1 MNAGQGHRGQQFLQ
15 ADKGFATGQGIL
27 SNLAG
32 SYPKKLMHRVFTR
45 YLDQIDAGLE
55 LGRIEGHLPDG
66 EICILGGRSDGPV
79 AIVYLNQWRALL
91 RVARS
96 GSVGLYKAWEL
107 GEWDSPDP
115 VQLFTLFVVNRKAMG
130 SMARASGTARMLN
143 RIGHF
148 FRRNTGQKAREN
160 IAFHYDLG
168 NDFYAAWLD
177 KSMTYSSAM
186 FDNAS
191 DTLES
196 AQRTKMQAI
205 ADRVNVKR
213 DDKVLEIGFGWG
225 AMSRHVAKVRGAH
238 VTGITL
244 SSQQLEYAQT
254 QANCS
259 GLSNK
264 LDYQL
269 IDYRDIE
276 GQFDAIMSVEMVE
289 AVGQEYWGV
298 YLDKIANLLRPD
310 GRAAIQYIAIADDI
324 FEKYASNVDF
334 IQTYIFPGG
343 MLLSECQFRAL
354 AEERGLEWCEPVHFG
369 HDYAQTLLMWRKR
382 FDDAAENGRL
392 PDGFDTH
399 FARLWRF
406 YLMYCEG
413 GFRGGGIYVGQ
424 VTLVKSGECA

>member
-1 MNAGQGHRGQQFLQ
+1 
-15 ADKGFATGQGIL
+15 
-27 SNLAG
+27 
-32 SYPKKLMHRVFTR
+32 
-45 YLDQIDAGLE
+45 
-55 LGRIEGHLPDG
+55 
-66 EICILGGRSDGPV
+66 
-79 AIVYLNQWRALL
+79 
-91 RVARS
+91 
-96 GSVGLYKAWEL
+96 
-107 GEWDSPDP
+107 
-115 VQLFTLFVVNRKAMG
+115 
-130 SMARASGTARMLN
+130 
-143 RIGHF
+143 
-148 FRRNTGQKAREN
+148 
-160 IAFHYDLG
+160 
-168 NDFYAAWLD
+168 
-177 KSMTYSSAM
+177 
-186 FDNAS
+186 
-191 DTLES
+191 
-196 AQRTKMQAI
+196 
-205 ADRVNVKR
+205 
-213 DDKVLEIGFGWG
+213 
-225 AMSRHVAKVRGAH
+225 
-238 VTGITL
+238 
-244 SSQQLEYAQT
+244 LEYAQT
-254 QANCS
+254 QARCS

-343 MLLSECQFRAL
+343 MLLSESQFRTL

-369 HDYAQTLLMWRKR
+369 RDYAQTLLMWRKR

-392 PDGFDTH
+392 PNGFDTH
-399 FARLWRF
+399 FTQLWRF